1 MSSTV
6 KDVMST
12 HVMAVRPNAGYKE
25 MAAML
30 REQRVSAFPVV
41 DDHNK
46 VIGVVSES
54 DLLVKAALEGTV
66 PGVLRGLTQRHVR
79 SQVTGLTA
87 ADLMSRPVVT
97 IGPDEPVSHAA
108 RLMYNKRVKRLPVVS
123 ADGTLM
129 GIVTRSDVLSV
140 YGRPDG
146 EIYHE
151 ITEGIILD
159 VFLCDPATFTVTVKD
174 GIVTIEGTPETA
186 WVGRDIIAA
195 ARHVEGVVAVRD
207 RLSYPAN
214 PPYYSSTVPG
224 GLF

>member
-1 MSSTV
+1 VSSTV

-12 HVMAVRPNAGYKE
+12 HVMAVRPGAGYKE

-30 REQRVSAFPVV
+30 GEQRVSAFPVI
-41 DDHNK
+41 DEDNK

-54 DLLVKAALEGTV
+54 DLLVKEALDGTV

-87 ADLMSRPVVT
+87 ADLMSRPAVT

-108 RLMYNKRVKRLPVVS
+108 RLMYSKRVKRLPVVS
-123 ADGTLM
+123 ADGTLI

-140 YGRPDG
+140 YRRTDAAIG
-146 EIYHE
+146 HE
-151 ITEGIILD
+151 ITEDLILGT
-159 VFLCDPATFTVTVKD
+159 FRCDPVRFDVTVRD
-174 GIVTIEGTPETA
+174 GIVTIAGTPETA
-186 WVGRDIIAA
+186 GTGREIVAA

-207 RLSYPAN
+207 RLSYPLVITAHSD
-214 PPYYSSTVPG
+214 PPPD
-224 GLF
+224 

>member
-6 KDVMST
+6 RDVMST

-30 REQRVSAFPVV
+30 REQRVSAFPVI
-41 DDHNK
+41 DDSNK

-66 PGVLRGLTQRHVR
+66 PGVLRGLGQRHVR

-87 ADLMSRPVVT
+87 ADLMSAPAVT

-108 RLMYNKRVKRLPVVS
+108 RLMYNKRVKRLPVVG
-123 ADGTLM
+123 ADGTLV

-140 YGRPDG
+140 YRRPDV
-146 EIYHE
+146 EIE
-151 ITEGIILD
+151 REVSNDLILGT
-159 VFLCDPATFTVTVKD
+159 FCCDPARFDVTVKD
-174 GIVTIEGTPETA
+174 GILTLRGTPETA
-186 WVGRDIIAA
+186 ATGHEIVAA

-207 RLSYPAN
+207 RLFYPLVTTARSD
-214 PPYYSSTVPG
+214 PPPD
-224 GLF
+224 

>member
-12 HVMAVRPNAGYKE
+12 HVIAVRPSAGYKE

-30 REQRVSAFPVV
+30 REQRVSAFPVI
-41 DDHNK
+41 DDDNK

-87 ADLMSRPVVT
+87 ADLMTRPAVT

-123 ADGTLM
+123 EDGTLI

-140 YGRPDG
+140 YRRPDAAI
-146 EIYHE
+146 ERE
-151 ITEGIILD
+151 ITQDLILGT
-159 VFLCDPATFTVTVKD
+159 FLLRPGQVRRHRQ
-174 GIVTIEGTPETA
+174 
-186 WVGRDIIAA
+186 GRH
-195 ARHVEGVVAVRD
+195 RSPSGER
-207 RLSYPAN
+207 RKRP
-214 PPYYSSTVPG
+214 
-224 GLF
+224 